1 MRNMRIIV
9 WLSVGI
15 AALLGVNIL
24 LTFNDSQDT
33 AIVQRTSLLPFP
45 DDAVSLIEISRGGVV
60 ESVLTHT
67 GSWRLV
73 EPFAGSVDEA
83 VVLKLLDALAYA
95 PLDDSLGDQELLR
108 LGRTRADFGLESP
121 RLAVRIRAGA
131 SETAISFGS
140 PTPSASGVY
149 AAIDDVRAVFVV
161 PSNTFAAVDVPAS
174 GFRRRT
180 LFTSGE
186 ESVASFDVK
195 RGAGEFMRFR
205 REGDGWLMVQPTEG
219 PASLT
224 KIKKLLSDVMSAS
237 AVDFVWPVGGSNEV
251 AEASDALLAGY
262 GLGAESAVTLTL
274 KGTDGSDRRISFG
287 SDAGEGRVYAL
298 VHNGAAVVT
307 VDAALKDLVSPGNSA
322 LADTRLFPYET
333 SQVSG
338 MSIVDDG
345 VACMLAKNE
354 DGTWRLDS
362 PISAAASSTAV
373 DSLLSAV
380 LALRGGDTD
389 ENGVEVSISADER
402 KVRVSRAALGPGFR
416 LENLR
421 KPAPETHPSGERRC
435 RLRKSFFDLVA
446 NSPLALY
453 SGERKI
459 YLLHTRKDRREDGIR
474 SLCFK
479 YEKGFRRRFFETFE
493 QRVRRLLVHPVGF
506 RHDDEPPAAAVGRR
520 RELFNYPFANLIYG
534 DFPAL
539 PCGNHE
545 SGVGMPEIRGEL
557 LRRGKERLR
566 HEKRKPARFSGRAAK
581 EIRPRKSRKFH
592 RPRKKRTCVGKN
604 HQSSLFLAAMADRNA
619 NARGIS
625 AASAAKTATVS
636 PVGMRLSDARSP
648 TGLTASN
655 GITAAAT
662 ARETAEDMRSMRGA
676 DTSPSYSSTAAGAAT
691 ETKSAA
697 RTANTAT
704 LLPNDAPRN
713 TANETERK
721 RSEESSTHANARFA
735 AKMSPG
741 IE

>member
-421 KPAPETHPSGERRC
+421 SLEILKIDPS
-435 RLRKSFFDLVA
+435 S
-446 NSPLALY
+446 
-453 SGERKI
+453 
-459 YLLHTRKDRREDGIR
+459 
-474 SLCFK
+474 
-479 YEKGFRRRFFETFE
+479 
-493 QRVRRLLVHPVGF
+493 VRRLSVTGSGTNGTESVVYDRDRRAWSVEVSSVKGTVSENGVARVLGVVNPLEAGRIVKLKVSADDLGGYGLEKPRLTVAIDLEREDAIRRNILV
-506 RHDDEPPAAAVGRR
+506 
-520 RELFNYPFANLIYG
+520 G
-534 DFPAL
+534 DATDGGCF
-539 PCGNHE
+539 
-545 SGVGMPEIRGEL
+545 
-557 LRRGKERLR
+557 
-566 HEKRKPARFSGRAAK
+566 
-581 EIRPRKSRKFH
+581 
-592 RPRKKRTCVGKN
+592 
-604 HQSSLFLAAMADRNA
+604 
-619 NARGIS
+619 
-625 AASAAKTATVS
+625 ATV
-636 PVGMRLSDARSP
+636 GASDAVFVLPESAVYD
-648 TGLTASN
+648 LS
-655 GITAAAT
+655 
-662 ARETAEDMRSMRGA
+662 A
-676 DTSPSYSSTAAGAAT
+676 DIV
-691 ETKSAA
+691 
-697 RTANTAT
+697 
-704 LLPNDAPRN
+704 
-713 TANETERK
+713 
-721 RSEESSTHANARFA
+721 EE
-735 AKMSPG
+735 
-741 IE
+741 

>member
-131 SETAISFGS
+131 SEAAISFGS

-421 KPAPETHPSGERRC
+421 SLEILKIDPAS
-435 RLRKSFFDLVA
+435 
-446 NSPLALY
+446 
-453 SGERKI
+453 
-459 YLLHTRKDRREDGIR
+459 
-474 SLCFK
+474 
-479 YEKGFRRRFFETFE
+479 
-493 QRVRRLLVHPVGF
+493 VRRLSVTGPGTNGTESVVYDRDRRAWSVEVSSVKGTVSENGVARVLGVVNPLEAGRIVKLKVSADDLGGYGLEKPRLTVAIDLEREDAIRRNILV
-506 RHDDEPPAAAVGRR
+506 
-520 RELFNYPFANLIYG
+520 G
-534 DFPAL
+534 DATDGGCF
-539 PCGNHE
+539 
-545 SGVGMPEIRGEL
+545 
-557 LRRGKERLR
+557 
-566 HEKRKPARFSGRAAK
+566 
-581 EIRPRKSRKFH
+581 
-592 RPRKKRTCVGKN
+592 
-604 HQSSLFLAAMADRNA
+604 
-619 NARGIS
+619 
-625 AASAAKTATVS
+625 ATV
-636 PVGMRLSDARSP
+636 GASDAVFVLPESAVYD
-648 TGLTASN
+648 LS
-655 GITAAAT
+655 
-662 ARETAEDMRSMRGA
+662 A
-676 DTSPSYSSTAAGAAT
+676 DIV
-691 ETKSAA
+691 
-697 RTANTAT
+697 
-704 LLPNDAPRN
+704 
-713 TANETERK
+713 
-721 RSEESSTHANARFA
+721 EE
-735 AKMSPG
+735 
-741 IE
+741 

>member
-131 SETAISFGS
+131 SEAAISFGS

-287 SDAGEGRVYAL
+287 SDAG
-298 VHNGAAVVT
+298 
-307 VDAALKDLVSPGNSA
+307 
-322 LADTRLFPYET
+322 
-333 SQVSG
+333 
-338 MSIVDDG
+338 
-345 VACMLAKNE
+345 
-354 DGTWRLDS
+354 
-362 PISAAASSTAV
+362 
-373 DSLLSAV
+373 
-380 LALRGGDTD
+380 
-389 ENGVEVSISADER
+389 
-402 KVRVSRAALGPGFR
+402 
-416 LENLR
+416 
-421 KPAPETHPSGERRC
+421 
-435 RLRKSFFDLVA
+435 
-446 NSPLALY
+446 
-453 SGERKI
+453 
-459 YLLHTRKDRREDGIR
+459 
-474 SLCFK
+474 
-479 YEKGFRRRFFETFE
+479 
-493 QRVRRLLVHPVGF
+493 
-506 RHDDEPPAAAVGRR
+506 
-520 RELFNYPFANLIYG
+520 
-534 DFPAL
+534 
-539 PCGNHE
+539 
-545 SGVGMPEIRGEL
+545 
-557 LRRGKERLR
+557 
-566 HEKRKPARFSGRAAK
+566 
-581 EIRPRKSRKFH
+581 
-592 RPRKKRTCVGKN
+592 
-604 HQSSLFLAAMADRNA
+604 
-619 NARGIS
+619 
-625 AASAAKTATVS
+625 
-636 PVGMRLSDARSP
+636 
-648 TGLTASN
+648 
-655 GITAAAT
+655 
-662 ARETAEDMRSMRGA
+662 
-676 DTSPSYSSTAAGAAT
+676 
-691 ETKSAA
+691 
-697 RTANTAT
+697 
-704 LLPNDAPRN
+704 
-713 TANETERK
+713 
-721 RSEESSTHANARFA
+721 
-735 AKMSPG
+735 
-741 IE
+741 

>member
-131 SETAISFGS
+131 SEAAISFGS
-140 PTPSASGVY
+140 PTHSASGVY

-322 LADTRLFPYET
+322 LADTRLFPYEPA
-333 SQVSG
+333 QVS
-338 MSIVDDG
+338 SISIADGG

-421 KPAPETHPSGERRC
+421 SLEILKIDPAS
-435 RLRKSFFDLVA
+435 
-446 NSPLALY
+446 
-453 SGERKI
+453 
-459 YLLHTRKDRREDGIR
+459 
-474 SLCFK
+474 
-479 YEKGFRRRFFETFE
+479 
-493 QRVRRLLVHPVGF
+493 VRRLSVTGSGTNGTESVVYDRDRRAWSVEVSSVKGTVSENGVARVLGVVNPLEAGRIVKLKVSADDLGGYGLEKPRLTVAIDLEREDAIRRNILV
-506 RHDDEPPAAAVGRR
+506 
-520 RELFNYPFANLIYG
+520 G
-534 DFPAL
+534 DATDGGCF
-539 PCGNHE
+539 
-545 SGVGMPEIRGEL
+545 
-557 LRRGKERLR
+557 
-566 HEKRKPARFSGRAAK
+566 
-581 EIRPRKSRKFH
+581 
-592 RPRKKRTCVGKN
+592 
-604 HQSSLFLAAMADRNA
+604 
-619 NARGIS
+619 
-625 AASAAKTATVS
+625 ATV
-636 PVGMRLSDARSP
+636 GASDAVFVLPESAVYD
-648 TGLTASN
+648 LS
-655 GITAAAT
+655 
-662 ARETAEDMRSMRGA
+662 A
-676 DTSPSYSSTAAGAAT
+676 DIV
-691 ETKSAA
+691 
-697 RTANTAT
+697 
-704 LLPNDAPRN
+704 
-713 TANETERK
+713 
-721 RSEESSTHANARFA
+721 EE
-735 AKMSPG
+735 
-741 IE
+741 

>member
-131 SETAISFGS
+131 SEAAISFGS

-421 KPAPETHPSGERRC
+421 SLEILKIDPAS
-435 RLRKSFFDLVA
+435 
-446 NSPLALY
+446 
-453 SGERKI
+453 
-459 YLLHTRKDRREDGIR
+459 
-474 SLCFK
+474 
-479 YEKGFRRRFFETFE
+479 
-493 QRVRRLLVHPVGF
+493 VRRLSVTGSGTNGTESVVYDRDRRAWSVEVSSVKGTVSENGVARVLGVVNPLEAGRIVKLKEPRLTVAIDLEREDAIRRNILV
-506 RHDDEPPAAAVGRR
+506 
-520 RELFNYPFANLIYG
+520 G
-534 DFPAL
+534 DATDGGCF
-539 PCGNHE
+539 
-545 SGVGMPEIRGEL
+545 
-557 LRRGKERLR
+557 
-566 HEKRKPARFSGRAAK
+566 
-581 EIRPRKSRKFH
+581 
-592 RPRKKRTCVGKN
+592 
-604 HQSSLFLAAMADRNA
+604 
-619 NARGIS
+619 
-625 AASAAKTATVS
+625 ATV
-636 PVGMRLSDARSP
+636 GASDAVFVLPESAVYD
-648 TGLTASN
+648 LS
-655 GITAAAT
+655 
-662 ARETAEDMRSMRGA
+662 A
-676 DTSPSYSSTAAGAAT
+676 DIV
-691 ETKSAA
+691 
-697 RTANTAT
+697 
-704 LLPNDAPRN
+704 
-713 TANETERK
+713 
-721 RSEESSTHANARFA
+721 EE
-735 AKMSPG
+735 
-741 IE
+741 

>member
-121 RLAVRIRAGA
+121 RLAVRLRAGA
-131 SETAISFGS
+131 SEAAISFGS

-421 KPAPETHPSGERRC
+421 SLEILKIDPAS
-435 RLRKSFFDLVA
+435 
-446 NSPLALY
+446 
-453 SGERKI
+453 
-459 YLLHTRKDRREDGIR
+459 
-474 SLCFK
+474 
-479 YEKGFRRRFFETFE
+479 
-493 QRVRRLLVHPVGF
+493 VRRLSVTGSGTNGTESVVYDRDRRAWSVEVSSVKGTVSENGVARVLGVVNPLEAGRIVKLKVSADDLGGYGLEKPRLTVAIDLEREDAIRRNILV
-506 RHDDEPPAAAVGRR
+506 
-520 RELFNYPFANLIYG
+520 G
-534 DFPAL
+534 DATDGGCF
-539 PCGNHE
+539 
-545 SGVGMPEIRGEL
+545 
-557 LRRGKERLR
+557 
-566 HEKRKPARFSGRAAK
+566 
-581 EIRPRKSRKFH
+581 
-592 RPRKKRTCVGKN
+592 
-604 HQSSLFLAAMADRNA
+604 
-619 NARGIS
+619 
-625 AASAAKTATVS
+625 ATV
-636 PVGMRLSDARSP
+636 GASDAVFVLPESAVYD
-648 TGLTASN
+648 LS
-655 GITAAAT
+655 
-662 ARETAEDMRSMRGA
+662 A
-676 DTSPSYSSTAAGAAT
+676 DIV
-691 ETKSAA
+691 
-697 RTANTAT
+697 
-704 LLPNDAPRN
+704 
-713 TANETERK
+713 
-721 RSEESSTHANARFA
+721 EE
-735 AKMSPG
+735 
-741 IE
+741 

>member
-121 RLAVRIRAGA
+121 RLAVRLRAGA
-131 SETAISFGS
+131 SEAAISFGS

-421 KPAPETHPSGERRC
+421 SLEILKIDPAS
-435 RLRKSFFDLVA
+435 
-446 NSPLALY
+446 
-453 SGERKI
+453 
-459 YLLHTRKDRREDGIR
+459 
-474 SLCFK
+474 
-479 YEKGFRRRFFETFE
+479 
-493 QRVRRLLVHPVGF
+493 VRRLSVTGSGTNGTESVVYDRDRRAWSVEVSSVKGTVSENGVARVLGVVNPLEAGRIVKLQVSADDLGGYGLEKPRLTVAIDLEREDAIRRNILV
-506 RHDDEPPAAAVGRR
+506 
-520 RELFNYPFANLIYG
+520 G
-534 DFPAL
+534 DATDGGCF
-539 PCGNHE
+539 
-545 SGVGMPEIRGEL
+545 
-557 LRRGKERLR
+557 
-566 HEKRKPARFSGRAAK
+566 
-581 EIRPRKSRKFH
+581 
-592 RPRKKRTCVGKN
+592 
-604 HQSSLFLAAMADRNA
+604 
-619 NARGIS
+619 
-625 AASAAKTATVS
+625 ATV
-636 PVGMRLSDARSP
+636 GASDAVFVLPESAVYD
-648 TGLTASN
+648 LS
-655 GITAAAT
+655 
-662 ARETAEDMRSMRGA
+662 A
-676 DTSPSYSSTAAGAAT
+676 DIV
-691 ETKSAA
+691 
-697 RTANTAT
+697 
-704 LLPNDAPRN
+704 
-713 TANETERK
+713 
-721 RSEESSTHANARFA
+721 EE
-735 AKMSPG
+735 
-741 IE
+741 

>member
-131 SETAISFGS
+131 SEAAISFGS

-322 LADTRLFPYET
+322 LADTRLFPYEP

-421 KPAPETHPSGERRC
+421 SLEILKIDPS
-435 RLRKSFFDLVA
+435 S
-446 NSPLALY
+446 
-453 SGERKI
+453 
-459 YLLHTRKDRREDGIR
+459 
-474 SLCFK
+474 
-479 YEKGFRRRFFETFE
+479 
-493 QRVRRLLVHPVGF
+493 VRRLSVTGAGTNGTESVVYDRDRRAWSVEVSSVKGTVSENGVARVLGVVNPLEAGRIVKLKVSADDLGGYGLEKPRLTVAIDLEREDAIRRNILV
-506 RHDDEPPAAAVGRR
+506 
-520 RELFNYPFANLIYG
+520 G
-534 DFPAL
+534 DATDGGCF
-539 PCGNHE
+539 
-545 SGVGMPEIRGEL
+545 
-557 LRRGKERLR
+557 
-566 HEKRKPARFSGRAAK
+566 
-581 EIRPRKSRKFH
+581 
-592 RPRKKRTCVGKN
+592 
-604 HQSSLFLAAMADRNA
+604 
-619 NARGIS
+619 
-625 AASAAKTATVS
+625 ATV
-636 PVGMRLSDARSP
+636 GASDAVFVLPESAVYD
-648 TGLTASN
+648 LS
-655 GITAAAT
+655 
-662 ARETAEDMRSMRGA
+662 A
-676 DTSPSYSSTAAGAAT
+676 DIV
-691 ETKSAA
+691 
-697 RTANTAT
+697 
-704 LLPNDAPRN
+704 
-713 TANETERK
+713 
-721 RSEESSTHANARFA
+721 EE
-735 AKMSPG
+735 
-741 IE
+741 

>member
-121 RLAVRIRAGA
+121 RLAVRIRVGA
-131 SETAISFGS
+131 SEAAISFGS

-421 KPAPETHPSGERRC
+421 SLEILKIDPAS
-435 RLRKSFFDLVA
+435 
-446 NSPLALY
+446 
-453 SGERKI
+453 
-459 YLLHTRKDRREDGIR
+459 
-474 SLCFK
+474 
-479 YEKGFRRRFFETFE
+479 
-493 QRVRRLLVHPVGF
+493 VRRLSVTGSGTNGTESVVYDRDRRAWSVEVSSVKGTVSENGVARVLGVVNPLEAGRIVKLKVSADDLGGYGLEKPRLTVAIDLEREDAIRRNILV
-506 RHDDEPPAAAVGRR
+506 
-520 RELFNYPFANLIYG
+520 G
-534 DFPAL
+534 DATDGGCF
-539 PCGNHE
+539 
-545 SGVGMPEIRGEL
+545 
-557 LRRGKERLR
+557 
-566 HEKRKPARFSGRAAK
+566 
-581 EIRPRKSRKFH
+581 
-592 RPRKKRTCVGKN
+592 
-604 HQSSLFLAAMADRNA
+604 
-619 NARGIS
+619 
-625 AASAAKTATVS
+625 ATV
-636 PVGMRLSDARSP
+636 GASDAVFVLPESAVYD
-648 TGLTASN
+648 LS
-655 GITAAAT
+655 
-662 ARETAEDMRSMRGA
+662 A
-676 DTSPSYSSTAAGAAT
+676 DIV
-691 ETKSAA
+691 
-697 RTANTAT
+697 
-704 LLPNDAPRN
+704 
-713 TANETERK
+713 
-721 RSEESSTHANARFA
+721 EE
-735 AKMSPG
+735 
-741 IE
+741 

>member
-45 DDAVSLIEISRGGVV
+45 DDAVSLIEISRGGGV

-131 SETAISFGS
+131 SEAAISFGS

-421 KPAPETHPSGERRC
+421 SLEILKIDPAS
-435 RLRKSFFDLVA
+435 
-446 NSPLALY
+446 
-453 SGERKI
+453 
-459 YLLHTRKDRREDGIR
+459 
-474 SLCFK
+474 
-479 YEKGFRRRFFETFE
+479 
-493 QRVRRLLVHPVGF
+493 VRRLSVTGSGTNGTESVVYDRDRRAWSVEVSSVKGTVSENGVARVLGVVNPLEAGRIVKLKVSADDLGGYGLEKPRLTVAIDLEREDAIRRNILV
-506 RHDDEPPAAAVGRR
+506 
-520 RELFNYPFANLIYG
+520 G
-534 DFPAL
+534 DSTDGGCF
-539 PCGNHE
+539 
-545 SGVGMPEIRGEL
+545 
-557 LRRGKERLR
+557 
-566 HEKRKPARFSGRAAK
+566 
-581 EIRPRKSRKFH
+581 
-592 RPRKKRTCVGKN
+592 
-604 HQSSLFLAAMADRNA
+604 
-619 NARGIS
+619 
-625 AASAAKTATVS
+625 ATV
-636 PVGMRLSDARSP
+636 GASDAVFVLPESAVYD
-648 TGLTASN
+648 LS
-655 GITAAAT
+655 
-662 ARETAEDMRSMRGA
+662 A
-676 DTSPSYSSTAAGAAT
+676 DIV
-691 ETKSAA
+691 
-697 RTANTAT
+697 
-704 LLPNDAPRN
+704 
-713 TANETERK
+713 
-721 RSEESSTHANARFA
+721 EE
-735 AKMSPG
+735 
-741 IE
+741 